1 MEKEREVFRM
11 NQDPAGSPGKP
22 SAFPAQHQNRQPG
35 IQKEMNP
42 QPMTEENGYRGSGK
56 LDGMA
61 AVVTGGDSGIGRAVA
76 CAFAKEG
83 ADVAVVYKDEREDA
97 EETAK
102 LVESA
107 GKKCVLV
114 PCDLR
119 RETDARQAAEEAARA
134 FGRIDVLVNNIAV
147 QYPQDGIEAITAE
160 QLSDTFATNV
170 FSCFYMTK
178 AVLPHLKAGA
188 SIINTSSVTAYEGS
202 PTLLD
207 YSATK
212 GALVSLTRSLA
223 LSLAEKRIRV
233 NAVAPGP
240 VWTPLIVS
248 SFPADK
254 VAKFGQNVPMG
265 RAAQPSELAP
275 AYVYLA
281 CRDSSYVT
289 GQVLHVNGGTMVES

>member
-1 MEKEREVFRM
+1 
-11 NQDPAGSPGKP
+11 
-22 SAFPAQHQNRQPG
+22 
-35 IQKEMNP
+35 
-42 QPMTEENGYRGSGK
+42 
-56 LDGMA
+56 MA
-61 AVVTGGDSGIGRAVA
+61 Y
-76 CAFAKEG
+76 AFAREG
-83 ADVAVVYKDEREDA
+83 ADIVIAYKEEQEDA
-97 EETAK
+97 EETVK

-119 RETDARQAAEEAARA
+119 QQAASQQVAEEAIRS
-134 FGRIDVLVNNIAV
+134 FGKIDVLVNNIAV

-170 FSCFYMTK
+170 FSCFYMIQ

-188 SIINTSSVTAYEGS
+188 SMINTTSVTAYEGS

-223 LSLAEKRIRV
+223 LSLSGKQIRV

-248 SFPADK
+248 SFPAEK

-281 CRDSSYVT
+281 SNDSSYVT

>member
-1 MEKEREVFRM
+1 M
-11 NQDPAGSPGKP
+11 NQNLGKP
-22 SAFPAQHQNRQPG
+22 SAFPAQHQGKQPG
-35 IQKEMNP
+35 VQKQMVPE
-42 QPMTEENGYRGSGK
+42 PMTVENEYRGSGK

-61 AVVTGGDSGIGRAVA
+61 AVITGGDSGIGQAVA

-83 ADVAVVYKDEREDA
+83 ADIVIAYRDEQPDA

-102 LVESA
+102 LVEAA

-114 PCDLR
+114 PCDLKQ
-119 RETDARQAAEEAARA
+119 ETASQRVAEEAMRN
-134 FGRIDVLVNNIAV
+134 FGKIDVVVNNIAV
-147 QYPQDGIEAITAE
+147 QYPQNGIEAITAQ
-160 QLSDTFATNV
+160 QLSDTFETNV
-170 FSCFYMTK
+170 FSCFYMVK

-212 GALVSLTRSLA
+212 GALVSFTRSLA
-223 LSLAEKRIRV
+223 LSLCGKQIRV

-248 SFPADK
+248 SFPAEQ
-254 VAKFGQNVPMG
+254 VAQFGQNVPMG